1 MEEHSVLA
9 QIEAG
14 KSWHRARQA
23 AGIEA
28 ILDVI
33 RTRSH
38 DLLPFDEVQ
47 KSLRLSSKSYRGLQ
61 DIPLA
66 QIRGSVGRYRD
77 FTGTFLPKKEELGER
92 WKRVSMVASTI
103 GIPPIEV
110 YQVGEAYFVMDGN
123 HRVSVATQNAQG
135 TIQAYVWEFVTPVG
149 LSSTAD
155 LDELLIRAEY
165 TEFLD
170 HTRLDK
176 LRPEQKIEF
185 TTPGRYRELEYQI
198 VMYRQILEQ
207 IDGEPA
213 TYEDAVTAWYDM
225 VYTPAVQIIQE
236 RGTLERFPGR
246 TEADLFIWVWR
257 HRQDLQQSG
266 EATSLARI
274 ADELPQEGL
283 RGTVSRLWQWLGRWL
298 RRD

>member
-28 ILDVI
+28 ILDII

-61 DIPLA
+61 DIPLT

-77 FTGTFLPKKEELGER
+77 FTGTFLPKKEELGDR

-110 YQVGEAYFVMDGN
+110 YQVGEAYFVLDGN
-123 HRVSVATQNAQG
+123 HRVSVARHNAQD
-135 TIQAYVWEFVTPVG
+135 TIQAYVWEFITPVG

-165 TEFLD
+165 TEFLE

-198 VMYRQILEQ
+198 AMYRQILEQ

-236 RGTLERFPGR
+236 RDTLKRFPAR

-266 EATSLARI
+266 EATSVARI

-283 RGTVSRLWQWLGRWL
+283 RGAVSRLWQSLGRWL
-298 RRD
+298 HRA